1 MNFMRILFWPI
12 LLILVAVAFFFA
24 YNTYL
29 IDHSLES
36 LKFSVNKVS
45 SAQTL
50 EETQNLKMILGEVLI
65 KEVSAEKLDT
75 TNVVNLEFSQNI
87 ISEAKINDQLKDL
100 KLILSNVVKEKEAKR
115 SPVLLK
121 LDALNEKITKILL
134 KLYVRL
140 RGKAKKGVEVS
151 NLTLLDKARDLESN
165 WQIQEAISNYN
176 AFIKEHPDYKDKGWV
191 NLRLGYAHLKIGEL
205 KTAETLFSSVFHKQ
219 IFI

>member
-1 MNFMRILFWPI
+1 MLKRKTTSLKIDPELWKKAKKRCI
-12 LLILVAVAFFFA
+12 DKDTSIS
-24 YNTYL
+24 TY
-29 IDHSLES
+29 LES
-36 LKFSVNKVS
+36 L
-45 SAQTL
+45 
-50 EETQNLKMILGEVLI
+50 I
-65 KEVSAEKLDT
+65 K
-75 TNVVNLEFSQNI
+75 Q
-87 ISEAKINDQLKDL
+87 DL